1 MKKLKNHIYGEF
13 VTIQE
18 KFKFLGNSP
27 ILLFNDKFLQFDRT
41 FFLILKN
48 GHLFRILVLNWHF
61 RIENN
66 ILNSKPCYNQVEPHL
81 IIILFQV
88 EIKNSSRISY

>member
-1 MKKLKNHIYGEF
+1 MKKKFKNHIYGEF

-48 GHLFRILVLNWHF
+48 GRLFSNFGAKLAFSNEKQYFKFKAVL
-61 RIENN
+61 
-66 ILNSKPCYNQVEPHL
+66 
-81 IIILFQV
+81 
-88 EIKNSSRISY
+88 